1 MRTSSQRVDSAQPE
15 HQHTDGVVTRATK
28 RALQGQDL
36 PPQGDEAGAAATEDS
51 EFLSDSNPVN
61 NKHLTGTL
69 TINFEN
75 IQANAETPWRQI
87 LQPDIMFQAEGA
99 TEKEQIGYIN
109 LTLVHTTV
117 IGSRGGKPWIRG
129 LLRTE
134 LAKDDKL
141 KTVSDALR
149 FLWDTSGRLRKE
161 ARQFSVALNSNT
173 IAYVCTI
180 FLEPA
185 WRNKGLGLAAM
196 QVLHRILPTHL
207 KHANVTMLLQPS
219 MLKGDSPA
227 AKAADIQQALLGF
240 YGQQGYRT
248 MFEDQ
253 PGVLPNYTL
262 MARKL

>member
-1 MRTSSQRVDSAQPE
+1 M
-15 HQHTDGVVTRATK
+15 TRATK

-185 WRNKGLGLAAM
+185 WRKCDEYTSRLRDWKADRFAGNKGLGLAAM